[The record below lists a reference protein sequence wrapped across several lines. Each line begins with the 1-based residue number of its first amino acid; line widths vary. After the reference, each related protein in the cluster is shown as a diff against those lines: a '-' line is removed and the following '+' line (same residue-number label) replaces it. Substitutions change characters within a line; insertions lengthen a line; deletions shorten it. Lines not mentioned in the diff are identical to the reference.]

1 MGALGLVL
9 GPFLD
14 KSRRRGLVLSAGSV
28 APFFTRPICT
38 AFAIFAIFTIF
49 TIFTILPYIPAF
61 RALVGGVTGGIRRAL
76 RSLVPR
82 RS

>member
-49 TIFTILPYIPAF
+49 TILPYIPAF